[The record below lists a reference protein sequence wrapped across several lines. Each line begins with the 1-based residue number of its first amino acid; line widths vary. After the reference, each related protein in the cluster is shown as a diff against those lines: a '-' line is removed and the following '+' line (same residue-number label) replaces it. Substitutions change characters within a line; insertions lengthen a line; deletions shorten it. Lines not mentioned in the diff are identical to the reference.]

1 MRTLK
6 PKQYID
12 EFYPDSGMCAA
23 TIINWIKRGKI
34 KGTTTPTGRWLV
46 LIDNNTKH
54 EDKTSELLQFLE
66 S

>member
-46 LIDNNTKH
+46 LIDNNTTH

>member
-46 LIDNNTKH
+46 LIANNTKH

>member
-12 EFYPDSGMCAA
+12 EFYPGSGLCTA
-23 TIINWIKRGKI
+23 TIINWIKRGKL
-34 KGTTTPTGRWLV
+34 KGTTTPTGRYMV
-46 LIDNNTKH
+46 LIDNSSQIS
-54 EDKTSELLQFLE
+54 DKTSELLEFLE

>member
-12 EFYPDSGMCAA
+12 EYYPESGMCTA
-23 TIINWIKRGKI
+23 TIINWIKRGKL
-34 KGTTTPTGRWLV
+34 KGTTTPTGRYLV
-46 LIDNNTKH
+46 LIDSPAPVS
-54 EDKTSELLQFLE
+54 DKTSALLQFLE